1 MSILDQIATEAG
13 VSAMTVARVL
23 KGDRAYARPSAAQ
36 RAERII
42 AIAERL
48 EYRPNQAA
56 KAVRTGR
63 FGVIAMILPGVTEG
77 RHLPADLLDGIL
89 AETEACEM
97 HLAIAREPVVGG
109 RPARLWRERAVDGV
123 LLIGAMTLQVGLSN
137 LPSVTLGV
145 SRPQASVFPDACS
158 AACQATTLL
167 RRLGHR
173 SIVYIATPGDDSAQ
187 SHGYRQGLDG
197 AAARVI
203 EPQAG
208 DRDQW
213 ARTLLTTPGRPSAA
227 VCGSTGDALTLLRL
241 AAEMGVAIPQA
252 LSIIAIDSLAVD
264 VHASGGPTRMALPF
278 RAIGR
283 LGVTQVIARIA
294 EPTRE
299 LLSLAVPYEL
309 RDAGTCAPPP

>member
-89 AETEACEM
+89 AETEAREM
-97 HLAIAREPVVGG
+97 HLAIAREPVVGA

-123 LLIGAMTLQVGLSN
+123 LLIGAMTLQVGMSN

-145 SRPQASVFPDACS
+145 ARPQASVFPDAG
-158 AACQATTLL
+158 AAARQATTLL

-173 SIVYIATPGDDSAQ
+173 SIAYIATFGDDSVQ
-187 SHGYRQGLDG
+187 KKGYQQGLDG
-197 AAARVI
+197 ATSLMI

-213 ARTLLTTPGRPSAA
+213 ARTLLTAPGRPSAA

-241 AAEMGVAIPQA
+241 ATELGVAIPQA
-252 LSIIAIDSLAVD
+252 LSVIAIDSLAVD
-264 VHASGGPTRMALPF
+264 VHVSGGPTRMALPF

-299 LLSLAVPYEL
+299 LQSLAVPYEL

>member
-1 MSILDQIATEAG
+1 
-13 VSAMTVARVL
+13 MTVARVL
-23 KGDRAYARPSAAQ
+23 KGDRAYARPTAAQ

-42 AIAERL
+42 AIAKRL
-48 EYRPNQAA
+48 HYRPNQAA

-89 AETEACEM
+89 AETEAREM

-109 RPARLWRERAVDGV
+109 RPARLWRERAVDGI

-145 SRPQASVFPDACS
+145 SRPQASVFPDAG
-158 AACQATTLL
+158 AAARQATTLL

-173 SIVYIATPGDDSAQ
+173 SIAYIATFGDDSVLKN
-187 SHGYRQGLDG
+187 GYRQGLDG
-197 AAARVI
+197 ATSLMI
-203 EPQAG
+203 EPQTG

-213 ARTLLTTPGRPSAA
+213 ARTLLTNPGRPSAA
-227 VCGSTGDALTLLRL
+227 VCGSTGDAMTLLRL
-241 AAEMGVAIPQA
+241 AAEMGVAIPRA
-252 LSIIAIDSLAVD
+252 LSVIAIDSLVVD

-283 LGVTQVIARIA
+283 LGVTQKIARIA

-299 LLSLAVPYEL
+299 LQSLAVPYEL